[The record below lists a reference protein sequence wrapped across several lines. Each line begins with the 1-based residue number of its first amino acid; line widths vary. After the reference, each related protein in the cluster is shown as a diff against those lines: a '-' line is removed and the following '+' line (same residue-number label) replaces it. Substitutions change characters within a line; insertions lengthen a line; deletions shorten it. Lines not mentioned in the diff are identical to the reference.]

1 MLSDPDQRL
10 EELASQKLEGKSYS
24 MIREDLA
31 ASGMNEQEI
40 SRLIRKVDE
49 RVLKQTLEQGNRQRL
64 KQWRVW
70 GLILA
75 MAGLLLTIAYK
86 AGILFARLPALLV
99 YIPFIAGI
107 ILLIYA
113 RMPGR
118 KQRDPDPK
126 GPGPIRKKRP
136 YK

>member
-1 MLSDPDQRL
+1 MQSDPDHRL

-24 MIREDLA
+24 MIREELA
-31 ASGMNEQEI
+31 ASGMKKQEI

-49 RVLKQTLEQGNRQRL
+49 RVLKETLEQGNRQRL
-64 KQWRVW
+64 RQWRVW

-75 MAGLLLTIAYK
+75 VAGLLLTISYK
-86 AGILFARLPALLV
+86 AGILLIRLPALLV

-107 ILLIYA
+107 ILMLYA
-113 RMPGR
+113 RMLER
-118 KQRDPDPK
+118 NQRDPDPK